1 MSLGFPH
8 YPKLNPL
15 EVHQEEVPKESVHP
29 EEVPREEDCIPK
41 PREEEVR
48 DTQRA
53 EEMTAAVTPEGD
65 TSNRTQTGVSMKAMT
80 GKESHQELVGPLDQ
94 QATREEIM
102 K

>member
-1 MSLGFPH
+1 MNLGSPH

-15 EVHQEEVPKESVHP
+15 EVLKEEVPREAVHP
-29 EEVPREEDCIPK
+29 EEVPKEEECIPK
-41 PREEEVR
+41 PIEEEEEGR
-48 DTQRA
+48 DTQ
-53 EEMTAAVTPEGD
+53 MTAVVTPEGD

-80 GKESHQELVGPLDQ
+80 GKESHQELVGLLDQ